1 MIKIY
6 EVKTSVF
13 EGPMDLL
20 LDLIEKKKLFINEIS
35 LAQVTDDYLT
45 YIKSLPKTNLRSITS
60 FVFIAATLVLIKS
73 KSLLSSFKLTEEEE
87 SQVEDLERRLKMY
100 KRIKEAGG
108 YIKDNFGKHL
118 IFSRPEG
125 IIMEPVFSPDKNINF
140 KNMLSLIKEI
150 LQQLPQKESLQIVEV
165 KEVISIEEVINNWEE
180 RIKSGLE
187 LSFKNF
193 SLEQNNNKTIK
204 EKKIQ
209 VVVSFLAM
217 LELIRQG
224 IISAMQGEEFSDI
237 TIQKI

>member
-87 SQVEDLERRLKMY
+87 SQVEDLERRLKM
-100 KRIKEAGG
+100 
-108 YIKDNFGKHL
+108 
-118 IFSRPEG
+118 
-125 IIMEPVFSPDKNINF
+125 
-140 KNMLSLIKEI
+140 
-150 LQQLPQKESLQIVEV
+150 
-165 KEVISIEEVINNWEE
+165 
-180 RIKSGLE
+180 
-187 LSFKNF
+187 
-193 SLEQNNNKTIK
+193 
-204 EKKIQ
+204 
-209 VVVSFLAM
+209 
-217 LELIRQG
+217 
-224 IISAMQGEEFSDI
+224 
-237 TIQKI
+237 